1 MESLH
6 VADRS
11 FQTTAAR
18 LYRRQARLG
27 MLRYVAAVR
36 VVYHAT
42 ARATPGVVEALL
54 RGILSC
60 RYDSMQIRAIIL
72 AACERF
78 SADGLSSTNPNKS
91 DLISPTLDQHGTGPR
106 AFDTSSK
113 LQYDSPTRLEV
124 IGVACNRFMDLCCLY
139 LLHNIRDNTID
150 QRHSIPYRTSS
161 SGHKFSG

>member
-11 FQTTAAR
+11 FQTAAAR
-18 LYRRQARLG
+18 LYRRQVRLG

-54 RGILSC
+54 RGILFC

-78 SADGLSSTNPNKS
+78 SADGLSSTNSNKS
-91 DLISPTLDQHGTGPR
+91 DLISSTSDQHGPR

-124 IGVACNRFMDLCCLY
+124 IGVACNRFMDLRCLY
-139 LLHNIRDNTID
+139 LLHNIRDDTID
-150 QRHSIPYRTSS
+150 QRHSIPYQTSS